1 MIFVMKTNAL
11 TSTVFALT
19 VAALFSQEAQGSS
32 DIEFLRARTDAH
44 ERKISQL
51 EKELIQLKSY
61 HAGKPGDRPA
71 AAPSTPPSAPAASSA
86 KAGEYK
92 VKKGDILT
100 RIAYRHKTTVAAIM
114 KANGLRNDRIQIGQK
129 LRIPGASIASIASG
143 KSGKSG
149 KAVAA
154 AATPVVEKDGVRK
167 SSSIGRPL
175 NASGKPLNTGSSSK
189 HVVKSGETFYSISR
203 QYKVSVQSLVA
214 ANPSVRPTSLR
225 VGQSLVVN
233 GRAKS
238 APVNQ
243 SARNSP
249 AKSAPKT
256 KKIAKEEAEYVDDP
270 DTKASTKKVVR
281 NAPADRAAA
290 KPSPT
295 STQSSSEP
303 AIRTITVYRQMT
315 YGQFASKH
323 GASTTELNALNGLS
337 LSKNTMLAKG
347 SELYVPQF

>member
-1 MIFVMKTNAL
+1 MKSVMKANAL
-11 TSTVFALT
+11 TSAVFVLT
-19 VAALFSQEAQGSS
+19 VAALFSQEAQGSI
-32 DIEFLRARTDAH
+32 DIEFLRARADAH

-51 EKELIQLKSY
+51 EKELVQLKSY
-61 HAGKPGDRPA
+61 HADKPGARPA
-71 AAPSTPPSAPAASSA
+71 AVPSAPAATSA
-86 KAGEYK
+86 KAREYK

-100 RIAYRHKTTVAAIM
+100 RIAYRHKTTVTAIM
-114 KANGLRNDRIQIGQK
+114 NANGLRNDRIQIGQK
-129 LRIPGASIASIASG
+129 LRIPGASIAS
-143 KSGKSG
+143 G
-149 KAVAA
+149 KAAA
-154 AATPVVEKDGVRK
+154 PVVQKEGVRK
-167 SSSIGRPL
+167 SIALGQPL
-175 NASGKPLNTGSSSK
+175 ASVGKSLSTGSSSK

-256 KKIAKEEAEYVDDP
+256 KTVAKEEAEYVDDP

-281 NAPADRAAA
+281 NAPADRAPA
-290 KPSPT
+290 KSTPT

-303 AIRTITVYRQMT
+303 AIRTITVYKQMT

-323 GASTTELNALNGLS
+323 GASTTQLNALNGLS

-347 SELYVPQF
+347 SELCVPQF